1 MNNRKRSRNLN
12 HGNLNHGSNANDHRS
27 GNGRRRPLHRY
38 ALAAI
43 AGLALCAIAL
53 VGMPSGVGTAQ
64 AQSGVIMQYNWPETA
79 PAAPTN
85 LRGYYSDTDRT
96 GWRHANYSTYL
107 DWDDGTSGR
116 TFCITLLSGM
126 RCVFRADA
134 GQATYYVLERQQP
147 AQRQDNGYPI
157 IGQHDWTRIAD
168 PTGLQHNDTPFFSPP
183 RNMEYRV
190 KACNTHGCSGW
201 SNTITVRVQAN

>member
-1 MNNRKRSRNLN
+1 MDNRRYSNPGRN
-12 HGNLNHGSNANDHRS
+12 GSGCRNRA
-27 GNGRRRPLHRY
+27 RRRY

-43 AGLALCAIAL
+43 AGLALCAIVL
-53 VGMPSGVGTAQ
+53 LGMPSGVGTAE
-64 AQSGVIMQYNWPETA
+64 AQSGGIVQTTWPAAA
-79 PAAPTN
+79 PATPLN

-107 DWDDGTSGR
+107 DWDDGTSGT
-116 TFCITLLSGM
+116 TFCLTLLGGM
-126 RCVFRADA
+126 RCVFRPNE
-134 GQATYYVLERQQP
+134 GQATYYALERRQP

-183 RNMEYRV
+183 RNMDYRV
-190 KACNTHGCSGW
+190 KACNSYGCSGW